1 MAALAAAAL
10 GFVVAACPLPSTVR
24 YRCEADNTCVQAGH
38 ACAPD
43 GFCYPG
49 DCTPRDTSAECA
61 RVECGLVSDGC
72 GGTTDCGKWCPEG
85 LECGVE
91 AANTCGVAR
100 LCTAAGWCWEN
111 PLPQGASL
119 NAAFRTDPLHTWFV
133 GALGTALFFDGE
145 KSRLE
150 PLPVEEAATFY
161 GVHGT
166 GRDDVYVVGTGG
178 LIFHFDGTTWTKEGI
193 SNGVTATLRAVLA
206 LPDGRAVAVGEGGRA
221 LYREPAS
228 PADRRWRESTSG
240 VTRSLV
246 DVVALPDGG
255 VVAAADDGRL
265 LTMRADQLGWT
276 PLPVATPPVPRTNA
290 LAARGDRLYVGGLP
304 SGVRTSLVRLEDDAG
319 WTSVSDAGREV
330 LDLFVGGDELWAVG
344 QGWAQALG
352 PDDEGLSV
360 LGTPPGTTVAGP
372 TAVPWTT
379 GVGLKPGEALLG
391 GRHGVMAVARPDAG
405 TMLMRSLGSVRDV
418 NAVCGYQEGAMFGA
432 STVDAPSLGC
442 GGTNCRPRLL
452 ERIEA
457 PAGAYWRAVDMY
469 QLGGTTELLACY
481 AQGPN
486 LVWLMGNDSKFF
498 YQSGATW
505 EYGDFGG
512 AVAGQYRGGWGL
524 PDAGYVFL
532 RNGVPTLTVSSD
544 GINAFT
550 EQSVAGVSVALNG
563 VWGLSGDDVLLVG
576 DQGSVRRRV
585 AGQWQDV
592 TSGLSTELNAVHGAT
607 LVDGGHR
614 YVAAGTAGR
623 VFLLEGDGMT
633 STATLG
639 DMTVL
644 TGAWVSSSG
653 AAWVAGYED
662 LATPQAFVA
671 QQTGPGGTFTPVP
684 LWMDRGLSGVFGL
697 DLADGGTSVWVSGP
711 NGMILRHD
719 GR

>member
-1 MAALAAAAL
+1 MAALAAAAF
-10 GFVVAACPLPSTVR
+10 GFGLAACPLPSTVR
-24 YRCEADNTCVQAGH
+24 YRCEADNTCAQAGH
-38 ACAPD
+38 SCAPD
-43 GFCYPG
+43 GFCYPN

-72 GGTTDCGKWCPEG
+72 GGTADCGKWCPEG
-85 LECGVE
+85 LECGVG
-91 AANTCGVAR
+91 APNTCGIAR

-119 NAAFRTDPLHTWFV
+119 HAAFRSDASHTWFV
-133 GALGTALFFDGE
+133 GELGTVLFFDGE

-150 PLPVEEAATFY
+150 ALPLDEPATFY

-193 SNGVTATLRAVLA
+193 STGVTVTLRAVLA

-240 VTRSLV
+240 VTNTLV
-246 DVVALPDGG
+246 DVVGLPDGG
-255 VVAAADDGRL
+255 VVAMTDSRRL
-265 LTMRADQLGWT
+265 LAMRADQVAWT
-276 PLPVATPPVPRTNA
+276 DLAVAAPPMLRTNA
-290 LAARGDRLYVGGLP
+290 LATRGARLYVGGAF
-304 SGVRTSLVRLEDDAG
+304 SGSRVTVARLEDDGG

-330 LDLFVGGDELWAVG
+330 LDLFVSGDELWAVG
-344 QGWAQALG
+344 QSWAQVLG

-360 LGTPPGTTVAGP
+360 LGAPAGTVAAGP

-379 GVGLKPGEALLG
+379 GVGLGPGRALLG
-391 GRHGVMAVARPDAG
+391 GHWGVMAVAQPDAG
-405 TMLMRSLGSVRDV
+405 TLLMRSLGSVRDV
-418 NAVCGYQEGAMFGA
+418 NALCGYREGAMFGA
-432 STVDAPSLGC
+432 STVEAPWLGC
-442 GGTNCRPRLL
+442 NGNCRPRIL

-457 PAGAYWRAVDMY
+457 PAGAFWRAVDTSE
-469 QLGGTTELLACY
+469 LGGTTELLACY
-481 AQGPN
+481 ALGPN
-486 LVWLMGNDSKFF
+486 RVWLLGNDSKFF
-498 YQSGATW
+498 YQSSATW

-524 PDAGYVFL
+524 PDAGYFFL

-544 GINAFT
+544 GINSFT
-550 EQSVAGVSVALNG
+550 EQSVPGASVSLNG
-563 VWGLSGDDVLLVG
+563 VWGLSGGDVLLVG

-592 TSGLSTELNAVHGAT
+592 TSGLSTELNAVHGAS

-614 YVAAGTAGR
+614 YVAAGATGR
-623 VFLLEGDGMT
+623 VFLLEGDGT
-633 STATLG
+633 TATAALG

-662 LATPQAFVA
+662 LATPRAFVA
-671 QQTGPGGTFTPVP
+671 RQDRPGASFTPVP
-684 LWMDRGLSGVFGL
+684 PGMDRQLSGVFGL
-697 DLADGGTSVWVSGP
+697 DLPDGGTAVWVSGP

-719 GR
+719 GP